1 MRGNISKLD
10 TLGRETLDLEESR
23 AILEI
28 VEKHREQLSA
38 CQRQFR
44 LANVKVTLLTKQLW
58 SCQCYVCR
66 LLPDVDPHLQVLKL
80 SGAEVS
86 LPARWSHGGTRAKAE
101 IFRESLRELT

>member
-10 TLGRETLDLEESR
+10 TVGRETLDLEESQ

-44 LANVKVTLLTKQLW
+44 LANVKVTL
-58 SCQCYVCR
+58 
-66 LLPDVDPHLQVLKL
+66 
-80 SGAEVS
+80 S
-86 LPARWSHGGTRAKAE
+86 LYFYMLE
-101 IFRESLRELT
+101 D